1 MSAHSK
7 HILSAA
13 ASIAPGRDR
22 YSVQEM
28 AFLRT
33 LAGRLWWVGVAMM
46 GFGVLVALAPL
57 LGRPTGAELL
67 VGLLQGGLTVLI
79 GELTR
84 QVGVAFRPPDG
95 GYGRSV
101 EGLWEALRRLSRLYG
116 VYVFLLIL
124 VAALLGIA
132 LIMLVAALLL
142 R

>member
-1 MSAHSK
+1 MSASSE

-13 ASIAPGRDR
+13 APTAPGRDR

-28 AFLRT
+28 EFLRT
-33 LAGRLWWVGVAMM
+33 LAGRFWWVGVGMM
-46 GFGVLVALAPL
+46 GFGVLMALAPL
-57 LGRPTGAELL
+57 LGRPTGAQLL
-67 VGLLQGGLTVLI
+67 VGLVQGGLSVLI

-84 QVGVAFRPPDG
+84 RVGLAFRPPDG

-101 EGLWEALRRLSRLYG
+101 EGLWEPLRRLSRLYG

-124 VAALLGIA
+124 GAALFGIA
-132 LIMLVAALLL
+132 LVMLVAALLM